1 MIRKSITALFHILI
15 HEIHKF
21 NGASELL
28 DIMASI
34 ISGFAVPLREEHV
47 VFFTNIIIP
56 LHKVQTSN
64 LYFDN
69 LIRCSMLFLT
79 KDSTLS
85 VPLLE
90 GILKYWP
97 FANYAKETLFLQ
109 ELPEVFEFCDVE
121 KIQPIIGKLFKR
133 VIRCISG
140 SHLQVADRA
149 MCLFESESFIS
160 IIKQY
165 KTVTFNMLV
174 PVVANLAENHW
185 HQMLKES
192 LNALKEILQKIDP
205 QAYNALE
212 NLDQKRYDKSIR
224 IAQPPDERNKLDQKW
239 KGLCKLAEKAN
250 MNFVEPVLPFNDG
263 YVLSDYNSVYKN
275 IYNKEKYLND

>member
-1 MIRKSITALFHILI
+1 MIRKAITDCFHLLI

-21 NGASELL
+21 NGATELL
-28 DIMASI
+28 DIMANI
-34 ISGFAVPLREEHV
+34 ISCFTIPLREENV
-47 VFFTNIIIP
+47 IFFKNIIIP
-56 LHKVQTSN
+56 LHKVQTSS

-97 FANYAKETLFLQ
+97 FSNYVKEILFLQ
-109 ELPEVFEFCDVE
+109 ELPEVFEFCDIE
-121 KIQPIIGKLFKR
+121 KIQPLVNKLFKR

-149 MCLFESESFIS
+149 MRLFESESFIS

-165 KTVTFNMLV
+165 KTISFNIIV
-174 PVVANLAENHW
+174 PTVNHLASNHW

-192 LNALKEILQKIDP
+192 LSALKEILQKIDP
-205 QAYNALE
+205 QAYNNALE
-212 NLDQKRYDKSIR
+212 TVDQKKSDKNLR
-224 IAQPPDERNKLDQKW
+224 ITIPSEERNKLNQKW
-239 KGLCKLAEKAN
+239 S
-250 MNFVEPVLPFNDG
+250 NFSKMAKKQNPNFIEPVLPF
-263 YVLSDYNSVYKN
+263 
-275 IYNKEKYLND
+275 

>member
-1 MIRKSITALFHILI
+1 M
-15 HEIHKF
+15 
-21 NGASELL
+21 
-28 DIMASI
+28 
-34 ISGFAVPLREEHV
+34 
-47 VFFTNIIIP
+47 
-56 LHKVQTSN
+56 
-64 LYFDN
+64 
-69 LIRCSMLFLT
+69 
-79 KDSTLS
+79 
-85 VPLLE
+85 
-90 GILKYWP
+90 
-97 FANYAKETLFLQ
+97 
-109 ELPEVFEFCDVE
+109 
-121 KIQPIIGKLFKR
+121 
-133 VIRCISG
+133 
-140 SHLQVADRA
+140 ADRA

-205 QAYNALE
+205 QAYNNTLE
-212 NLDQKRYDKSIR
+212 NLDQKKYDKSIR

-239 KGLCKLAEKAN
+239 NGLCKLAEKAN
-250 MNFVEPVLPFNDG
+250 TNFVEPVLPFNDG